1 MNSMT
6 QFNPKS
12 FQRWRHLCVHLVVV
26 LFSAIGFHGVTA
38 PIHALTW
45 TPDGKAVLLDQGGSV
60 LIWHLSDATD
70 NCEPWI
76 TTNWKTINSIEI
88 SPDGE
93 RIALGGGVSGEKGE
107 VRIFNLES
115 RQLVDRNN
123 TFSDI
128 VTTTAWTSDSQR
140 LAIGSYDHSIVILE
154 RQPSRST
161 PSNVQFTPTTTL
173 SGHSRAVL
181 DLCFSSDNQNLISC
195 GSDRSIKI
203 WNIETGEPVRSL
215 SNHTDRVLA
224 LSSRPTQYFN
234 DTLLPFTCA
243 SASDDQTVRI
253 WQPIIGRMVRI
264 VRDHN
269 ASVLQVDWDQSGQSV
284 YSADTSGVIRK
295 INGNSDQILTVIE
308 TGLDW
313 IHALSVSP
321 DGTALAAGDWNG
333 NVQIWK
339 ISSEVNQL
347 TLTQSLSASKFE
359 RNE

>member
-6 QFNPKS
+6 QCNPKS
-12 FQRWRHLCVHLVVV
+12 FQHWNHLCVHLVVV
-26 LFSAIGFHGVTA
+26 LFNAIGFNGVTA

-60 LIWHLSDATD
+60 RIRKLTESPDEL
-70 NCEPWI
+70 EPWI

-93 RIALGGGVSGEKGE
+93 WIALGGGVSGEKGE
-107 VRIFNLES
+107 VSIFNRTS
-115 RQLVDRNN
+115 HRVVDSID
-123 TFSDI
+123 TFSDV
-128 VTTTAWTSDSQR
+128 VTTIAWTSDSQL
-140 LAIGSYDHSIVILE
+140 LAVGSYDHSIKLL
-154 RQPSRST
+154 RQQS
-161 PSNVQFTPTTTL
+161 PTSAQEPTRFVPEMTL
-173 SGHSRAVL
+173 SAHSRAVL

-203 WNIETGEPVRSL
+203 WNIETGDPIRSL
-215 SNHTDRVLA
+215 SNHTDRVLS
-224 LSSRPTQYFN
+224 LSPRSTQYFN
-234 DTLLPFTCA
+234 DTPLPFTCA

-269 ASVLQVDWDQSGQSV
+269 ASVLQVDWDPAGKSV

-295 INGNSDQILTVIE
+295 IDGNSDQILTEVE

-321 DGTALAAGDWNG
+321 DGTSLAAGDWDG
-333 NVQIWK
+333 DIQIWK
-339 ISSEVNQL
+339 ISSESNQL
-347 TLTQSLSASKFE
+347 TLTHSLSASKLVGHE
-359 RNE
+359 